1 MTIPLAIAGE
11 ENLIKTVDYVSNQGV
26 AWILTAVL
34 FICGAVV
41 LFLMRRILEEA
52 KDQRKE
58 LKELNEK
65 HIEVLEKSA
74 IAMADNAAEVRLF
87 GKQVANA
94 LENSTSIIKSV
105 TEAINDNTDATKL
118 QIKAADATTT
128 ALVDLT
134 FLTNKTASEVRS
146 QGDDSESAIRRNT
159 EALEAKKQQSPP
171 GRKQSKE

>member
-1 MTIPLAIAGE
+1 MLGIAGE
-11 ENLIKTVDYVSNQGV
+11 ENLIKTVDYVSNQGP
-26 AWILTAVL
+26 AWILTAAL
-34 FICGAVV
+34 LICGGGVM
-41 LFLMRRILEEA
+41 FLMRRILEEA

-65 HIEVLEKSA
+65 HIAVLEKSA

-94 LENSTSIIKSV
+94 LENSTAIIKNN

-118 QIKAADATTT
+118 QVKAADATTT

-134 FLTNKTASEVRS
+134 FLTNKTASEVRR
-146 QGDDSESAIRRNT
+146 QGDDSDSAIRRNT
-159 EALEAKKQQSPP
+159 EALEEKKQQSHPP
-171 GRKQSKE
+171 GRKQPKE